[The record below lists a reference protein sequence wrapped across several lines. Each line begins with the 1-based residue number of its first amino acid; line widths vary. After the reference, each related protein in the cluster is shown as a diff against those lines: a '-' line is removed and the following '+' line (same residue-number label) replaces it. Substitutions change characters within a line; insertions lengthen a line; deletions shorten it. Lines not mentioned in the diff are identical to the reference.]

1 MWLVSDAMVI
11 TLHGP
16 DTDGV
21 LLDTWGKSAFE
32 AGHNP
37 TPAQV
42 LRSSSPTPS
51 LRFISC
57 KKSSF
62 IVLRTKIFM
71 LESAMTTWYPGFSL
85 RYLQFINELAFA
97 LFLISESKIIM
108 NRIFT
113 NIYALKRMKSGPKGC
128 FRVKGV

>member
-1 MWLVSDAMVI
+1 
-11 TLHGP
+11 
-16 DTDGV
+16 
-21 LLDTWGKSAFE
+21 
-32 AGHNP
+32 
-37 TPAQV
+37 
-42 LRSSSPTPS
+42 
-51 LRFISC
+51 
-57 KKSSF
+57 
-62 IVLRTKIFM
+62 
-71 LESAMTTWYPGFSL
+71 MTTWYPGFSL